1 MQKHI
6 IDWQVK
12 MQERNKIEE
21 LENKITQLNKIVLEK
36 QPLWSENELVNLKE
50 ENKELKKTIKLNENK
65 IKHLE
70 DLNNTSLI
78 NVIKCKISKLFKY
91 KLNITIEKR

>member
-21 LENKITQLNKIVLEK
+21 LENKITQLNKIVLE
-36 QPLWSENELVNLKE
+36 
-50 ENKELKKTIKLNENK
+50 
-65 IKHLE
+65 
-70 DLNNTSLI
+70 
-78 NVIKCKISKLFKY
+78 
-91 KLNITIEKR
+91 

>member
-6 IDWQVK
+6 VDWQVK

-21 LENKITQLNKIVLEK
+21 LEDKIIQLNKIILE
-36 QPLWSENELVNLKE
+36 LEIFVAENNNLQKTRE
-50 ENKELKKTIKLNENK
+50 IDELKKTIKLNENK

-70 DLNNTSLI
+70 DLNNVSLI
-78 NVIKCKISKLFKY
+78 DVIKCKISKLFKY